1 MGKIIR
7 FPINKKEVSEV
18 KSELPERLERIRDS
32 LSRINQLMAELKK
45 LSEEGSTNVNSSKR

>member
-32 LSRINQLMAELKK
+32 FSRINQLMAELKK